1 MRIKSYRHLQAELE
15 RNMNETHH
23 LMETR
28 KNLEKALQETE
39 GPMRVTSECIYH
51 REGRKVING
60 THRLNCCSLRL
71 IKRTFSVPRLKRISL
86 YWIQG
91 IDLVNDNPENSLM
104 REVDTIKSCQDKMRR
119 TLEQVSIVLN
129 RSNIIRKLIII
140 FDSDLTWNI
149 KYSLFLSGEP
159 STRIKS
165 QCSPST
171 RAWSCQQRWRHW
183 NRSYMPPGIVRANT
197 WFWYLPKYYKMSKYI
212 TEKCQ

>member
-1 MRIKSYRHLQAELE
+1 MERISWI
-15 RNMNETHH
+15 
-23 LMETR
+23 
-28 KNLEKALQETE
+28 
-39 GPMRVTSECIYH
+39 V
-51 REGRKVING
+51 V
-60 THRLNCCSLRL
+60 
-71 IKRTFSVPRLKRISL
+71 KRTFSVPRLKRISL

-129 RSNIIRKLIII
+129 RSNIIRKLMIIV
-140 FDSDLTWNI
+140 FDSDWTWYI
-149 KYSLFLSGEP
+149 KYSIFLLGKP

-183 NRSYMPPGIVRANT
+183 NWSYMPSGIVRAINLLSC
-197 WFWYLPKYYKMSKYI
+197 LPNLCYVKITICAISINHILDEKYVSKYKHSWWDRQ
-212 TEKCQ
+212 TGS